1 MFYIVESDSQ
11 LNYLC
16 NLGRNGGYIEVV
28 SSNDRYHPMLSSAVA
43 VYIRPLNHKEGY
55 ILPIDHEEGLNLSK
69 KEVQNILKCFDTLYT
84 FNKKNFLYHFS
95 HRNINDINL
104 MYSMVEYDSL
114 HLPNPPQVIQWY
126 YNRMSDKADLN
137 RIIPLS
143 KLHERCER
151 NYNSLIE
158 IIENYQDI
166 TEDSSWSFYNNLA
179 VGVFYLSEHN
189 GVRITY
195 EQFIEKFKPA
205 NPNYSIANNI
215 CFTSYNLYNPTSRP
229 TSAYNSVN
237 FAAIPKKPEFR
248 KAIIP
253 RNDRFIE
260 FDFDGYHIRLIA
272 EVVGYEFTPES
283 VHTQLGR
290 LYFDKEELT
299 EEEYKQ
305 SKQTTFQIMYG
316 GVPDKY
322 RHIEFFD
329 RVASYI
335 NEMWTRF
342 TVDGV
347 VRAPISN
354 KPFYS
359 NLKDMNPQK
368 LFNYVIQSLETSRN
382 ILILKEVL
390 GYLKDKKSG
399 VALYTYD
406 AILFDF
412 DLSDGKETLEGLKR
426 LLETSGKYPVK
437 FKSNTNLVLD

>member
-11 LNYLC
+11 LKYLC
-16 NLGRNGGYIEVV
+16 NLGRNGGYVEVV
-28 SSNDRYHPMLSSAVA
+28 RSNDRYHPMLSSAVA
-43 VYIRPLNHKEGY
+43 LYIRPLDHKEGY

-69 KEVQNILKCFDTLYT
+69 KEVQEVLKCYDILYT

-95 HRNINDINL
+95 HKNLNDINL
-104 MYSMVEYDSL
+104 MYSMVEYDTL
-114 HLPNPPQVIQWY
+114 RLPDPPQTIQWY
-126 YNRMSDKADLN
+126 YNRMSEKQDLN
-137 RIIPLS
+137 RIIPLA

-158 IIENYQDI
+158 IVENYQDI
-166 TEDSSWSFYNNLA
+166 LKDPSWKFYNNLA
-179 VGVFYLSEHN
+179 TGVFYLSEYN
-189 GVRITY
+189 GVRVTY

-229 TSAYNSVN
+229 TSAFNSVN

-253 RNDRFIE
+253 RNDRFVE

-272 EVVGYEFTPES
+272 EVVGYEFTSES

-290 LYFDKEELT
+290 MYFDKEELT

-329 RVASYI
+329 KVASYI

-412 DLSDGKETLEGLKR
+412 DLSDGRETLEELKR

>member
-1 MFYIVESDSQ
+1 MFYIVESDTQ

-16 NLGRNGGYIEVV
+16 NLGRNRGYVEVV
-28 SSNDRYHPMLSSAVA
+28 TTNDRYHPILSSAVA
-43 VYIRPLNHKEGY
+43 LYIRPLNHKEGY
-55 ILPIDHEEGLNLSK
+55 IVPIDHEEGLNVEKSRVQ
-69 KEVQNILKCFDTLYT
+69 EVLKCFTTLYT

-95 HRNINDINL
+95 HSNINDINL

-114 HLPNPPQVIQWY
+114 QLPNPPQIIQWY
-126 YNRMSDKADLN
+126 YNRMSEKEDLN

-143 KLHERCER
+143 KLHETCER

-158 IIENYQDI
+158 TIEEYKNS
-166 TEDSSWSFYNNLA
+166 TEDPSWKFYNSLA
-179 VGVFYLSEHN
+179 TGVFYLSEYN
-189 GVRITY
+189 GVRVTY

-229 TSAYNSVN
+229 TSAFNSVN

-248 KAIIP
+248 KAILP
-253 RNDRFIE
+253 RNDRFVE

-290 LYFDKEELT
+290 LYFDKEELA

-316 GVPDKY
+316 GVPGKY

-368 LFNYVIQSLETSRN
+368 LFNYVIQSLET
-382 ILILKEVL
+382 
-390 GYLKDKKSG
+390 
-399 VALYTYD
+399 
-406 AILFDF
+406 
-412 DLSDGKETLEGLKR
+412 
-426 LLETSGKYPVK
+426 
-437 FKSNTNLVLD
+437 

>member
-11 LNYLC
+11 LKYLC
-16 NLGRNGGYIEVV
+16 NLGRNGGYVEVV
-28 SSNDRYHPMLSSAVA
+28 TTNDRYHPMLSSAVA
-43 VYIRPLNHKEGY
+43 LYIRPLDHKEGY
-55 ILPIDHEEGLNLSK
+55 ILPIDHEEGLNLEKSR
-69 KEVQNILKCFDTLYT
+69 VQELLKCYDILYT
-84 FNKKNFLYHFS
+84 FNKKNFLYFFS
-95 HRNINDINL
+95 HSNINDINL
-104 MYSMVEYDSL
+104 MYSMVEYDTL
-114 HLPNPPQVIQWY
+114 RLPDPPQTIQWY
-126 YNRMSDKADLN
+126 YNRMSEKKDLN
-137 RIIPLS
+137 RIIPLA

-151 NYNSLIE
+151 SYNSLIE
-158 IIENYQDI
+158 IVENYQDI
-166 TEDSSWSFYNNLA
+166 LKDSSWPFYNNLA
-179 VGVFYLSEHN
+179 TGVFYLSEYN

-195 EQFIEKFKPA
+195 EEFIDKFKPN
-205 NPNYSIANNI
+205 NPSFSIADNI
-215 CFTSYNLYNPTSRP
+215 CYTSYNLYNPTSRP
-229 TSAYNSVN
+229 TSAFNSVN
-237 FAAIPKKPEFR
+237 FAAIPKKEEFR

-260 FDFDGYHIRLIA
+260 FDFDGYHIRLVA
-272 EVVGYEFTPES
+272 EAIGYQFTSES

-290 LYFDKEELT
+290 LYFDKQELT

-305 SKQTTFQIMYG
+305 SKQNTFQIMYG

-329 RVASYI
+329 KVASYI

-412 DLSDGKETLEGLKR
+412 DLSDGKETLEELKR

-437 FKSNTNLVLD
+437 YKSNTNLVLD

>member
-1 MFYIVESDSQ
+1 
-11 LNYLC
+11 
-16 NLGRNGGYIEVV
+16 
-28 SSNDRYHPMLSSAVA
+28 MLSSAVA
-43 VYIRPLNHKEGY
+43 IYIRPLDHKEGY

-69 KEVQNILKCFDTLYT
+69 KEVQEVLKCFDTLYT
-84 FNKKNFLYHFS
+84 FSKKNFLYYFS
-95 HRNINDINL
+95 HGNINDINL
-104 MYSMVEYDSL
+104 MYSMVEYDTL
-114 HLPNPPQVIQWY
+114 RLPDPPQTIQWY
-126 YNRMSDKADLN
+126 YNRMSDKKDLN
-137 RIIPLS
+137 RIIPLA

-151 NYNSLIE
+151 SYNSLIE

-166 TEDSSWSFYNNLA
+166 LKDPSWPFYNNLA
-179 VGVFYLSEHN
+179 TAVFYLSEHN

-195 EQFIEKFKPA
+195 EEFIDKFKPN
-205 NPNYSIANNI
+205 NPSFSIADNI
-215 CFTSYNLYNPTSRP
+215 CYTSYNLYNPTSRP
-229 TSAYNSVN
+229 TSAFNSVN
-237 FAAIPKKPEFR
+237 FAAIPKKEEFR
-248 KAIIP
+248 RAIIP

-272 EVVGYEFTPES
+272 EVVDYEFTSES

-290 LYFDKEELT
+290 LYFGKEELT

-329 RVASYI
+329 KVASYI

-359 NLKDMNPQK
+359 NLKNMNPQK

-412 DLSDGKETLEGLKR
+412 DLSDGKETLEELKR

>member
-11 LNYLC
+11 LKYLC
-16 NLGRNGGYIEVV
+16 NLGRQGGYIEVV
-28 SSNDRYHPMLSSAVA
+28 RSNDRYHPMLSSAVA
-43 VYIRPLNHKEGY
+43 IYIRPLDHKEGY

-69 KEVQNILKCFDTLYT
+69 KEVQEVLKCFDTLYT
-84 FNKKNFLYHFS
+84 FNKKNFLYYFS
-95 HRNINDINL
+95 HGNINDINL
-104 MYSMVEYDSL
+104 MYSMVEYDTL
-114 HLPNPPQVIQWY
+114 RLPDPPQTIQWY
-126 YNRMSDKADLN
+126 YNRMSDKKDLN
-137 RIIPLS
+137 RIIPLA

-151 NYNSLIE
+151 SYNSLIE

-166 TEDSSWSFYNNLA
+166 LKDPSWPFYNNLA
-179 VGVFYLSEHN
+179 TAVFYLSEHN

-195 EQFIEKFKPA
+195 EEFIDKFKPN
-205 NPNYSIANNI
+205 NPSFSIADNI
-215 CFTSYNLYNPTSRP
+215 CYTSYNLYNPTSRP
-229 TSAYNSVN
+229 TSAFNSVN
-237 FAAIPKKPEFR
+237 FAAIPKKEEFR
-248 KAIIP
+248 RAIIP

-272 EVVGYEFTPES
+272 EVVDYEFTSES

-290 LYFDKEELT
+290 LYFGKEELT

-329 RVASYI
+329 KVASYI

-359 NLKDMNPQK
+359 NLKNMNPQK

-412 DLSDGKETLEGLKR
+412 DLSDGKETLEELKR